1 LNQIHHAI
9 IQPMSAASTTRSP
22 SPHGTLAWLAV
33 VRAYNL
39 CDAVMSARLAAL
51 GLRVGEHEVLAHLAT
66 APGITQQALA
76 ARCFVAKSGV
86 SMLLTQMQAQGLV
99 RRETDAQDARVW
111 RLFLTP
117 DGAALA
123 RATMKIQAEVI
134 GAMAA
139 GVSDADMGTVARVMD
154 GVSAALEALRTP
166 PTSPARAAPRARV
179 KAAAARSR

>member
-1 LNQIHHAI
+1 MTTMQ
-9 IQPMSAASTTRSP
+9 QRSKGPTTRAPS

-39 CDAVMSARLAAL
+39 CDAVMSTRLAAL

-99 RRETDAQDARVW
+99 RREADAQDARVW
-111 RLFLTP
+111 RLSLTS

-123 RATMKIQAEVI
+123 RATMTIQAEVI

-139 GVSDADMGTVARVMD
+139 GVSDAELATVARVMD
-154 GVSAALEALRTP
+154 SVSAALEALRTS
-166 PTSPARAAPRARV
+166 PTPAAPAVPRARV
-179 KAAAARSR
+179 KGAARSR